1 MRTWIVALIL
11 SVTLVA
17 CTKPSPPT
25 IRPERAEFLNA
36 GPGAVM
42 VRVHC
47 QAHNPNKIPLPV
59 RSVDA
64 KLSLAGNPLG
74 NVTGS
79 SLATLAP
86 ETDTPA
92 AFDLTVPWSNLA
104 PALTAAG
111 GGDEVPYTVEGT
123 AWFEAAGLKFGSSFK
138 TDAKLKKSELIGAA
152 LRSLPGLPGLLPR

>member
-1 MRTWIVALIL
+1 MRTWLAFLIL
-11 SVTLVA
+11 AFALVA

-59 RSVDA
+59 RRVDGR
-64 KLSLAGNPLG
+64 LSIAGAPLG
-74 NVTGS
+74 NVTAS

-92 AFDLTVPWSNLA
+92 AFDLSVPWSNLA

-123 AWFEAAGLKFGSSFK
+123 AYFEAAGVSFGSSFK
-138 TDAKLKKSELIGAA
+138 INAKLKKSEVIGAA
-152 LRSLPGLPGLLPR
+152 LRSLPALPGFLPK